1 MKSYIKHLCCKLT
14 ILVAVMLLSLF
25 SFTPLNAEGPGGG
38 YILVITSYNPDTR
51 TVADNL
57 SEFTD
62 EYRRLGGSY
71 SVIVESMNVRNLSDV
86 HLWGAQMGRL
96 MDRYRVGDLPSMII
110 LLGQEAWSTYLS
122 MDNDTL
128 AAIPC
133 MCGMV
138 SENCMPLPPD
148 SADVTT
154 WVAPCE
160 DIYTNSSHHNIVGGY
175 VYKYEVDKNIELVR
189 RYFPE
194 TRHVAFVSD
203 NTFGGMV
210 MQAHV
215 RQEMQKYPDLDVFY
229 LDGRSESFLEV
240 SEGLRTL
247 PANTCALLGT
257 WRIDKTERYMVGNT
271 TYMLRDANPKLP
283 VFSIASVGIGTWA
296 LGGYAPDYQLQG
308 KPLAQMAYNYLDR
321 GEHAQNIQVSPCRYV
336 FDYKMLEQFHLE
348 DADLPDD
355 AELLNRDPSLY
366 EQYKYWLWGV
376 VITILLLAIG
386 LFAALYYTIYL
397 NRMKL
402 SLEKTSG
409 ELLVAKEQAEQANKM
424 KSLFL
429 ANMSHEIRT
438 PLNAIVGFSNLLSTD
453 TEASAEDRQQY
464 GEVIQQNSDLLLHLI
479 NDILDISRIESGR
492 VKMELS
498 ECDFVDMCH
507 MALSTVEYARRTKA
521 HFQLDAPVKHLK
533 LLTDQN
539 RLQQVLINLLTN
551 AAKFTPEG
559 TITISFR
566 IKAEA
571 RPLEV
576 AVTDTGCGI
585 PPDKAEKV
593 FERFEKLNE
602 FVQGTGLGLSI
613 CRLIV
618 ENLGG
623 KIWVDK
629 LYTGG
634 ARFVFTH
641 PLSDEALDSAK
652 SK

>member
-1 MKSYIKHLCCKLT
+1 MKLNAKDCCCKLMMWVVV
-14 ILVAVMLLSLF
+14 LWLSLLSF
-25 SFTPLNAEGPGGG
+25 APLHAEASDGG

-62 EYRRLGGSY
+62 EYRRLGGRY
-71 SVIVESMNVRNLSDV
+71 SIIVESMNVRNLSDV
-86 HLWGAQMGRL
+86 HIWRGQMLRIL
-96 MDRYRVGDLPSMII
+96 DRYRVNEVPSMII

-122 MDNDTL
+122 IDNDTL
-128 AAIPC
+128 ATIPC

-138 SENCMPLPPD
+138 SENCLPLPPD

-154 WVAPCE
+154 WMADCDDV
-160 DIYTNSSHHNIVGGY
+160 YTNLASHNIVGGY
-175 VYKYEVDKNIELVR
+175 VYKYEVDKNIELMS
-189 RYFPE
+189 RYFPD
-194 TRHVAFVSD
+194 TKRVVFVSD

-215 RQEMQKYPDLDVFY
+215 RKEMQKYPHLEALF
-229 LDGRSESFLEV
+229 LDGRNQSFLEV
-240 SEGLRTL
+240 SEGLRNL
-247 PANTCALLGT
+247 PSETCALLGT

-283 VFSIASVGIGTWA
+283 VFSLTSIGIGTWA
-296 LGGYAPDYQLQG
+296 LGGFAPNYQMQG
-308 KPLAQMAYNYLDR
+308 KPLAQMAFNYLDAKKVT
-321 GEHAQNIQVSPCRYV
+321 EIQVAPCHYI
-336 FDYKMLEQFHLE
+336 FDYKMLKEFGLE

-355 AELLNRDPSLY
+355 AELINCEPSLY
-366 EQYKYWLWGV
+366 SQYKYWIWGV
-376 VITILLLAIG
+376 VIIIVLLAAG
-386 LFAALYYTIYL
+386 LLVALYYTIYL

-402 SLEKTSG
+402 NLEKTSG

-492 VKMELS
+492 VKMELA

-559 TITISFR
+559 TITLSF
-566 IKAEA
+566 KLLAE
-571 RPLEV
+571 RRQLEV

-634 ARFVFTH
+634 ARFIFTH
-641 PLSDEALDSAK
+641 PLSEEALDSAK

>member
-71 SVIVESMNVRNLSDV
+71 SVVVESMNVRNLSDV

-203 NTFGGMV
+203 NTYGGMV

-386 LFAALYYTIYL
+386 LFAALYYTVYL

-571 RPLEV
+571 RQLEV

-634 ARFVFTH
+634 ARFLFTH

>member
-1 MKSYIKHLCCKLT
+1 MRYGFSKW
-14 ILVAVMLLSLF
+14 LVLVTMLLSFVSLR
-25 SFTPLNAEGPGGG
+25 AETTAG
-38 YILVITSYNPDTR
+38 YILVVTSYNPDTR

-57 SEFTD
+57 AEFTD
-62 EYRRLGGSY
+62 EYRRLGGQY
-71 SVIVESMNVRNLSDV
+71 SIIVESLNVRNLSDV
-86 HLWGAQMGRL
+86 HLWRGQMGRIL
-96 MDRYRVGDLPSMII
+96 NKYRSNELPSMVI

-122 MDNDTL
+122 IDNDTL
-128 AAIPC
+128 RSIPC

-148 SADVTT
+148 SVDVAT
-154 WVAPCE
+154 WQSDSYSIHGNNNGFNV
-160 DIYTNSSHHNIVGGY
+160 VGGY
-175 VYKYEVDKNIELVR
+175 VYRYDIARNVELMR
-189 RYFPE
+189 RFYPGM
-194 TRHVAFVSD
+194 RRIAFVSD
-203 NTFGGMV
+203 NTYGGMV
-210 MQAHV
+210 MQALM
-215 RQEMQKYPDLDVFY
+215 RQEVQQYPDLDVLY
-229 LDGRSESFLEV
+229 LDGRTMSFMEV
-240 SEGLRTL
+240 SESLRHL
-247 PANTCALLGT
+247 PENTCALLGT
-257 WRIDKTERYMVGNT
+257 WRIDNSERFMVGNT
-271 TYMLRDANPKLP
+271 TYLLRDANPTLP
-283 VFSIASVGIGTWA
+283 VFSLSSVGLGTWA
-296 LGGYAPDYQLQG
+296 IGGYMPNYHTQG
-308 KPLAQMAYNYLDR
+308 KPLAQMAFEYLTSKKGGD
-321 GEHAQNIQVSPCRYV
+321 IVVSPDHYV
-336 FDYKMLEQFHLE
+336 FDWKVLQSFGL
-348 DADLPDD
+348 DD
-355 AELLNRDPSLY
+355 AELPNGTELLNREPSLY
-366 EQYKYWLWGV
+366 EQYKYWLWSIV
-376 VITILLLAIG
+376 TVIVLLALG
-386 LFAALYYTIYL
+386 LFIAIYYTVHL
-397 NRMKL
+397 NRMKIN
-402 SLEKTSG
+402 LEKTSG

-453 TEASAEDRQQY
+453 TSATPEDRRQY

-492 VKMELS
+492 VKMELK
-498 ECDFVDMCH
+498 ECDFVEMCH

-521 HFQLDAPVKHLK
+521 HFQLDAPVKHLT

-551 AAKFTPEG
+551 SAKFTPEG
-559 TITISFR
+559 NISISFK
-566 IKAEA
+566 INVVSKM
-571 RPLEV
+571 LEV

-585 PPDKAEKV
+585 PPEKAEKV

-634 ARFVFTH
+634 ARFIFTH
-641 PLSDEALDSAK
+641 PLSEAAIESAK

>member
-1 MKSYIKHLCCKLT
+1 
-14 ILVAVMLLSLF
+14 MLLSLCAV
-25 SFTPLNAEGPGGG
+25 TPLRAEGPDGG

-62 EYRRLGGSY
+62 EYRRLGGRY
-71 SVIVESMNVRNLSDV
+71 SIIVESMNVRNLSDV
-86 HLWGAQMGRL
+86 HLWRDQMSRL
-96 MDRYRVGDLPSMII
+96 LDRYRVNDLPSMIM

-122 MDNDTL
+122 LDNDTL

-203 NTFGGMV
+203 NTYGGMV

-215 RQEMQKYPDLDVFY
+215 RQEMKQYPDLDVFY

-296 LGGYAPDYQLQG
+296 LGGYGPDYQLQG
-308 KPLAQMAYNYLDR
+308 KPLAQMAYNYLDC
-321 GEHAQNIQVSPCRYV
+321 EQHEQHIQVSPCRYV
-336 FDYKMLEQFHLE
+336 FDYKMLEQFHL
-348 DADLPDD
+348 DSKDLPDD
-355 AELLNRDPSLY
+355 AAIINREPSLY
-366 EQYKYWLWGV
+366 EQYKYWFWGV
-376 VITILLLAIG
+376 IITIVLLAIG
-386 LFAALYYTIYL
+386 LFAALYYTVYL

-453 TEASAEDRQQY
+453 TEATAEERQQY

-492 VKMELS
+492 VKMELT
-498 ECDFVDMCH
+498 ECDFVEMCH

-559 TITISFR
+559 TITISFQL
-566 IKAEA
+566 KPEA
-571 RPLEV
+571 HQLEV

-613 CRLIV
+613 CRLII

-634 ARFVFTH
+634 ARFLFTH

>member
-71 SVIVESMNVRNLSDV
+71 SVVVESMNVRNLSDV

-203 NTFGGMV
+203 NTYGGMV

-336 FDYKMLEQFHLE
+336 FDYKMLEQFDLE

-386 LFAALYYTIYL
+386 LFAALYYTVYL

-571 RPLEV
+571 RQLEV

-634 ARFVFTH
+634 ARFLFTH

>member
-1 MKSYIKHLCCKLT
+1 
-14 ILVAVMLLSLF
+14 MLLSLF

-203 NTFGGMV
+203 NTYGGMV

-386 LFAALYYTIYL
+386 LFAALYYTVYL

-571 RPLEV
+571 RQLEV

-634 ARFVFTH
+634 ARFLFTH

>member
-1 MKSYIKHLCCKLT
+1 MS
-14 ILVAVMLLSLF
+14 LVTLWLLSLL
-25 SFTPLNAEGPGGG
+25 SFTPLRAEYADGG

-62 EYRRLGGSY
+62 EYRRLGGEY
-71 SVIVESMNVRNLSDV
+71 SIIVESMNIRNLSDV
-86 HLWGAQMGRL
+86 HLWRDQMGRIF
-96 MDRYRVGDLPSMII
+96 DRYRSTEAPSMLV

-122 MDNDTL
+122 LDNDTL
-128 AAIPC
+128 RAIPC

-138 SENCMPLPPD
+138 SENCMLLPPD

-154 WVAPCE
+154 WRSDCDDVN
-160 DIYTNSSHHNIVGGY
+160 DYKTSHNIVGGY
-175 VYKYEVDKNIELVR
+175 VHRYEVDRNIELIR

-194 TRHVAFVSD
+194 TRHLAFMSD

-215 RQEMQKYPDLDVFY
+215 RKELAKFPELDLIC
-229 LDGRSESFLEV
+229 LDGRSQSFLEV
-240 SEGLRTL
+240 SEALRHL
-247 PANTCALLGT
+247 PDSTCALLGT

-283 VFSIASVGIGTWA
+283 VFSLASVGIGTWA
-296 LGGYAPDYQLQG
+296 IGGYAPDYHMQG
-308 KPLAQMAYNYLDR
+308 KPLAQMAYNYLDA
-321 GEHAQNIQVSPCRYV
+321 GQSTSEIQVSPNHYV
-336 FDYKMLEQFHLE
+336 FDWKMLQEFHLE
-348 DADLPDD
+348 DVSLPDN
-355 AELLNRDPSLY
+355 ATVMNREPSLY
-366 EQYKYWLWGV
+366 EQYKYWVWGV
-376 VITILLLAIG
+376 AAVIVLLAVS
-386 LFAALYYTIYL
+386 LFVALYYTVYL
-397 NRMKL
+397 NRMKIN
-402 SLEKTSG
+402 LEKTSG

-438 PLNAIVGFSNLLSTD
+438 PLNAIVGFSNLLSSDEEKTP
-453 TEASAEDRQQY
+453 EERREY

-479 NDILDISRIESGR
+479 NDILDLSRIESGR
-492 VKMELS
+492 VKMELA
-498 ECDFVDMCH
+498 ECDFVDMCR

-521 HFQLDAPVKHLK
+521 HFQLDAPVKRLT

-559 TITISFR
+559 TITLAFKIMADR
-566 IKAEA
+566 KT
-571 RPLEV
+571 LEV
-576 AVTDTGCGI
+576 SVTDTGCGI
-585 PPDKAEKV
+585 PADKAEKV

-641 PLSDEALDSAK
+641 PLNEVSLESAK